1 MSSWK
6 KQFAAGWMEL
16 AKMHRLARATY
27 IVEEG
32 IEAGKR
38 QVDIVAS
45 LATTEWP
52 LSKGGVSGLIDL
64 YAYSRGVKVQRA
76 ELSPPSARDL
86 QHAISQYETDES
98 DVSEAKIES
107 YVKRTGA
114 SRPIAK
120 RILQVESIAVE
131 MVKEGDVVDGELQI
145 EHPDKAANAARKE
158 SRQREAA
165 AGKTHD
171 DWMKAYQAYS
181 DQVVDFLAFL
191 RAAKQDTMLSGSVPR
206 QLKRFAAQIETQADR
221 FEVGVAKTQAREAA
235 RTT

>member
-32 IEAGKR
+32 IDQEHR
-38 QVDIVAS
+38 VVDIVAS
-45 LATTEWP
+45 LAATEYP
-52 LSKGGVSGLIDL
+52 LSDSGVTGLVDL
-64 YAYSRGVKVQRA
+64 YAFSKGIKSRRA
-76 ELSPPSARDL
+76 GISAPSARDL
-86 QHAISQYETDES
+86 RHALAQYESDEA

-120 RILQVESIAVE
+120 RILQVEAIAKE
-131 MVKEGDVVDGELQI
+131 MVKEGDVVDGVLQI
-145 EHPDKAANAARKE
+145 EHPDKAASAARKE